1 MNKEMLHKLH
11 AVNTNIFA
19 QFLYKKFSILNYLF
33 TCSYFA
39 EVSNLHRK
47 HAALTNHS
55 RVKPL
60 SIANESL
67 SGVRTEFFFLNS
79 NISTTYRFYLSL
91 EKEVCIYV
99 PCRKLASGRQ
109 VPDQYRAE
117 TPSFYRKTVLS
128 RIIFYFVRDTFF
140 PIYITLTASLELF
153 CRLLT

>member
-33 TCSYFA
+33 TCPYFA

-67 SGVRTEFFFLNS
+67 SGVRTEFFFLIQTFQPLTDFTCLSKKRFVFTFPAENWQVEDKFPAS
-79 NISTTYRFYLSL
+79 IEPKPLLSIARQFSAASFSTSYGTRSFPFTLLSL
-91 EKEVCIYV
+91 
-99 PCRKLASGRQ
+99 LHL
-109 VPDQYRAE
+109 
-117 TPSFYRKTVLS
+117 SFSADR
-128 RIIFYFVRDTFF
+128 
-140 PIYITLTASLELF
+140 
-153 CRLLT
+153 